1 MNSAPFTDSAPTDG
15 DCIVWTEEKPAVF
28 WTSSSCEKGMLEL
41 DDKTVTHG
49 CYSSLV
55 RSMEEDL
62 PPKYNSR
69 DTSHRSI
76 LRSLLHL
83 MQYIFLDHLLLK
95 VVAAYLFL
103 IYCTGASS
111 LLSPLASSDWS
122 FTEDL
127 MRSHSRDFLGVNIYE
142 LYEDNDAWSR
152 SRLGRVGPDSP
163 LLTYSEV
170 ALVAEVVWEVEPDT
184 DLESDEMSILIVEEH
199 APSPS
204 KAQNKLPLP
213 FRKPSSG
220 FEHSRQ
226 LYHQEAKHD
235 ATQQPISKST
245 KPAIARHA
253 Q

>member
-1 MNSAPFTDSAPTDG
+1 MNSAPFTDSAPADG
-15 DCIVWTEEKPAVF
+15 DCIIWNEEKPAVF

-41 DDKTVTHG
+41 DDKTATHG
-49 CYSSLV
+49 GYSSLV
-55 RSMEEDL
+55 CSMEEDL

-69 DTSHRSI
+69 DTGHRSI
-76 LRSLLHL
+76 LRSLFHL
-83 MQYIFLDHLLLK
+83 IQYIFLDHLLLK

-103 IYCTGASS
+103 IYCTGPPS

-142 LYEDNDAWSR
+142 LYEDNDTWST

-170 ALVAEVVWEVEPDT
+170 ALVGEVVWEVEPDT
-184 DLESDEMSILIVEEH
+184 DLDSDEMAILIVEEH

-213 FRKPSSG
+213 FRKPLNG
-220 FEHSRQ
+220 FEYSRQ
-226 LYHQEAKHD
+226 LYHQGAKHD
-235 ATQQPISKST
+235 GTQKST
-245 KPAIARHA
+245 STSTQPAIVRRA